1 MDQSIISLAY
11 KYNGWGIALYILI
24 VTLVSGVLSAIIG
37 VEREIKGQAA
47 GLRTHVLLSIGC
59 TLIMTI
65 SIFGIGFASGQIDF
79 SQGYIDASNLSYDTS
94 RIGAGITAGI
104 GFVCAGTII
113 RTGLSVRGL
122 TTAATLWVS
131 AGIGMACGS
140 GLVLEAIIVAAVT
153 MILLTGLLHIEK
165 AIGKRSPQI
174 KLTVAKNTVV
184 IKAIRMERKLELAM
198 EGQRWF
204 DLARWGGDYMAAE
217 LKAYVDYEKQ
227 YIPKFAGATYL
238 PASKTMFPVPDQQIL
253 DMGNDENGQ
262 PYLVQPGPWK

>member
-79 SQGYIDASNLSYDTS
+79 SQGYIDASKLSYDTS

-153 MILLTGLLHIEK
+153 MILLNGLLHIEK
-165 AIGKRSPQI
+165 AIGRRSPQI

-184 IKAIRMERKLELAM
+184 IKAIRMEAEANGLIIKNIVTHQTSLKNGEEAIIITVLFALQSSQPVLE
-198 EGQRWF
+198 
-204 DLARWGGDYMAAE
+204 E
-217 LKAYVDYEKQ
+217 LCESLSNRDGVLSVERVHFKNPIGE
-227 YIPKFAGATYL
+227 
-238 PASKTMFPVPDQQIL
+238 
-253 DMGNDENGQ
+253 
-262 PYLVQPGPWK
+262 

>member
-79 SQGYIDASNLSYDTS
+79 SQGHIDASKLSYDTS

-153 MILLTGLLHIEK
+153 MILLNGLLHIEK
-165 AIGKRSPQI
+165 AIGRRSPQI
-174 KLTVAKNTVV
+174 
-184 IKAIRMERKLELAM
+184 
-198 EGQRWF
+198 
-204 DLARWGGDYMAAE
+204 
-217 LKAYVDYEKQ
+217 
-227 YIPKFAGATYL
+227 
-238 PASKTMFPVPDQQIL
+238 
-253 DMGNDENGQ
+253 
-262 PYLVQPGPWK
+262 

>member
-79 SQGYIDASNLSYDTS
+79 SQGYIDASKLSYDTS
-94 RIGAGITAGI
+94 RIGAGITA
-104 GFVCAGTII
+104 
-113 RTGLSVRGL
+113 GL

-165 AIGKRSPQI
+165 AIGRRSPQI

-184 IKAIRMERKLELAM
+184 IKAIRMEAEANGLIIKNIVTHQTSLKNGEEAVVVTVLFALQSSQPVLE
-198 EGQRWF
+198 
-204 DLARWGGDYMAAE
+204 E
-217 LKAYVDYEKQ
+217 LCESLSNRDGVLSVERVHFKNPIGE
-227 YIPKFAGATYL
+227 
-238 PASKTMFPVPDQQIL
+238 
-253 DMGNDENGQ
+253 
-262 PYLVQPGPWK
+262 